1 MIHKTIF
8 LYVKVP
14 QYRNWAYD
22 IAVIVL
28 KPKVVLSS
36 KIKIANLPKEDSP
49 CPKGRSLV
57 TSGWGADFTRPFR
70 PRNNLWAVM
79 QECFNVSSCPVSK
92 DYVPRSHFLCV
103 GDPENILN
111 SDCFGD
117 SGGKCYCKCKLCKL
131 HVIMG

>member
-1 MIHKTIF
+1 MIDKTIF
-8 LYVKVP
+8 LIVKEP
-14 QYRNWAYD
+14 MFRNWAYD
-22 IAVIVL
+22 IAVIIL
-28 KPKVVLSS
+28 KTKVVLGA
-36 KIKIANLPKEDSP
+36 KIQIANLPKEDSP

-57 TSGWGADFTRPFR
+57 NSGWGADLTRPFR

-117 SGGKCYCKCKLCKL
+117 SGGKCYCKCKLA
-131 HVIMG
+131 